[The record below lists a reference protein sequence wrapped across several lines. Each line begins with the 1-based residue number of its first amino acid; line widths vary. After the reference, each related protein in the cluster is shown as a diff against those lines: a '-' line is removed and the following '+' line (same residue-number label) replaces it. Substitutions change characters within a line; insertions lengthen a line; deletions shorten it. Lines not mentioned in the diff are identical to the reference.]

1 MKNKFWLVLG
11 IFFLIFVM
19 HSENAFAWGWARKLP
34 PKHNVIVLRGA
45 KYHYFNGR
53 FYRPGPIGFFM
64 VMPPIGA
71 IVTVLPAGHR
81 TILFGGISYYSYE
94 NVYYTDCPTGYVVV
108 PAPANVTVVPAPVET
123 MAESPPGQ
131 SITINVPNSNG
142 SFTPV
147 KLVKYQDGYIGPQGE
162 YYPGNPT
169 VDQLRVLYGK

>member
-1 MKNKFWLVLG
+1 MKNRFWLVLS

-19 HSENAFAWGWARKLP
+19 HSENAFAWGWARNLP
-34 PKHNVIVLRGA
+34 PKHNVVVLRGA
-45 KYHYFNGR
+45 KYHYYGGR

-71 IVTVLPAGHR
+71 IVTVLPVGHR
-81 TILFGGISYYSYE
+81 MVLVGGITYYYSE
-94 NVYYTDCPTGYVVV
+94 NVYYTDCTDGYVVV
-108 PAPANVTVVPAPVET
+108 PQPAKVTVVSAPAET
-123 MAESPPGQ
+123 TAVSPPGQ
-131 SITINVPNSNG
+131 SITINVPNSNS

-147 KLVKYQDGYIGPQGE
+147 KLVKYQGGYIGPQGE